1 MARSP
6 AAIMR
11 LDLTSG
17 RVDFSITVNS
27 RRKWESQNSE
37 LTRQGTGKKRQ
48 IAKFCLSESRENK
61 QLNKTIKKQI

>member
-11 LDLTSG
+11 LDLTPG
-17 RVDFSITVNS
+17 RVDFSIIVNS

-37 LTRQGTGKKRQ
+37 LTRQGTGKKGE
-48 IAKFCLSESRENK
+48 ITTFHLSAEEKNS
-61 QLNKTIKKQI
+61 

>member
-17 RVDFSITVNS
+17 RLDFSIIVNS
-27 RRKWESQNSE
+27 KRKWESQNSE
-37 LTRQGTGKKRQ
+37 LVGQGKEKK
-48 IAKFCLSESRENK
+48 A
-61 QLNKTIKKQI
+61 